1 MFTLTPTPQNMKA
14 ITIAQLSFL
23 SIAAS
28 SALRSASDFD
38 VRNEAEFRKIF
49 PPNAKVTTLA
59 DGFGFTEGPVWIPR
73 DGGYL
78 VFSDIQ
84 KNRLNK
90 WTAKDGITTFREPS
104 RNANG
109 NTLDR
114 QGRLVTAE
122 HSGRRVSRMERDGS
136 VVTVVDRFDGK
147 KFNSPND
154 VVVKSDGTIWFTDPP
169 YGVPTGEAK
178 EQAGNYV
185 FRYDPATKLTTVLVK
200 DFDMPNGLCFSPD
213 EKRLYIADSGTPHHI
228 RVFDVGSGE
237 RVSNGRVFAVIEK
250 GAPDGIRCD
259 TNGRVWASSGN
270 GADVFAPDGSLIVKI
285 NLPKA
290 GANLTFG
297 GKDGTT
303 LFITA
308 REGLYSVETKARQ

>member
-1 MFTLTPTPQNMKA
+1 MNA
-14 ITIAQLSFL
+14 ITIAHLSFL
-23 SIAAS
+23 CIAAN
-28 SALRSASDFD
+28 AAWRTTSDFD
-38 VRNEAEFRKIF
+38 IRNEAEFRKIF
-49 PPNAKVTTLA
+49 PLDAKVATLA

-114 QGRLVTAE
+114 QGRLLTAE
-122 HSGRRVSRMERDGS
+122 HSGRRVSRLERDGS

-154 VVVKSDGTIWFTDPP
+154 VVIKRDGTIWFTDPP

-185 FRYDPATKLTTVLVK
+185 FRYDPATKRTTVVVK
-200 DFDMPNGLCFSPD
+200 DFDMP
-213 EKRLYIADSGTPHHI
+213 
-228 RVFDVGSGE
+228 
-237 RVSNGRVFAVIEK
+237 
-250 GAPDGIRCD
+250 
-259 TNGRVWASSGN
+259 
-270 GADVFAPDGSLIVKI
+270 KI

-308 REGLYSVETKARQ
+308 RDGLYSVETMVRLQQ